1 MVKSENKKQK
11 HIFIDTNILL
21 DIYDLNQKGLDKMR
35 KVVEGIINEELKF
48 YISKQVH
55 NEFKENRKN
64 KFKNVFDKLEKLKG
78 KDEFENIF
86 NENAVLKNYPEY
98 VKLSKTRSDLIQK
111 AQDDIESNNLI
122 ADSVIRSIFNE
133 AGIIESYI
141 YLEKAMSRIQAGNPP
156 GEIGKHGDAI
166 NWELLL
172 DEVPEGEDLF
182 LVTKSDNFL
191 SEGSGMEIDSSLKSE
206 WQKEKNSNVYL
217 CNSLGWFFS

>member
-1 MVKSENKKQK
+1 MEVENKKQK

-21 DIYDLNQKGLDKMR
+21 DVYDLNQKGLDEMR
-35 KVVEGIINEELKF
+35 KVVEGIINEELKV
-48 YISKQVH
+48 YVSRQVH
-55 NEFKENRKN
+55 NEFKESRKD
-64 KFKNVFDKLEKLKG
+64 KFKDIFDRLESLKG
-78 KDEFENIF
+78 KGEFESTF
-86 NENAVLKNYPEY
+86 NENAILKSYPEY
-98 VKLSKTRSDLIQK
+98 SKLSKTRSDLIQK

-122 ADSVIRSIFNE
+122 ADSIIRSIFNE
-133 AGIIESYI
+133 AGVIESYI

-172 DEVPEGEDLF
+172 DEVPSGKDIF

-191 SEGSGMEIDSSLKSE
+191 SEGLGAEINPSLKSE
-206 WQKEKNSNVYL
+206 WQKEKDSNVYL